1 MVLTLGRFYGF
12 YIFWVAFSS
21 GLGCVKKVK
30 GLHFYYICTFLCA
43 LDLNIYFSNLG
54 LVEVFE
60 FLCFGF
66 SGLTCVQLVC
76 LVFCLKCK
84 FLVLVPLTVL
94 VVTLG

>member
-1 MVLTLGRFYGF
+1 MVLTLRRFYGF

-54 LVEVFE
+54 LVQVFE